1 MSQEAKILLSGIANG
16 LANDIECIET
26 LLAATNERDLTF
38 PQLSKIESAQHALKN
53 ARIQIVAVVGQ
64 LR

>member
-16 LANDIECIET
+16 LANDIEYIET

-38 PQLSKIESAQHALKN
+38 PQLSTIESAQHDLKN
-53 ARIQIVAVVGQ
+53 ARAQIVAVVGQ